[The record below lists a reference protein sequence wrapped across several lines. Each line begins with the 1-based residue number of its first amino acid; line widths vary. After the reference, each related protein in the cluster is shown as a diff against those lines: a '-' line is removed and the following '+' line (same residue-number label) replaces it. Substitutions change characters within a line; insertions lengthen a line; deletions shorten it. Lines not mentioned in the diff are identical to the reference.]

1 MMTMNIK
8 SDKAYFNT
16 SCSSKYNFTLIMKT
30 VRRSNLELYR
40 IIVMLLIVSHH
51 YVVNSGLL
59 DIMSDDMQNA
69 LSSGNQIRGGKCL
82 FFYLLGAWG
91 KTGINCFV
99 LITGYFMCKSNI
111 TLRKFLKLILQV
123 YFYNIVIG
131 AVFALTGYHSLG
143 IKEAVKLLWPLK
155 GINDNFTSCY
165 LMFFLC
171 IPFLNAM
178 IHNISKR
185 QHQLLVML
193 LLFGFS
199 IVAFPPLT
207 YNVKIN
213 YVTWFSVL
221 YIVASY
227 LRLYPLRQESNVR
240 LWSTLT
246 LSFIILGIL
255 SVIYR
260 LYKGSTFPYD
270 YISDSNQILS
280 LAIAVSSF
288 MLFKNLSIPQSKL
301 INTIAST
308 TFGVLLIH
316 ANSDAMRQWLWKDII
331 DCVGHYADIHYILY
345 SVIAVLCIFI
355 VCSLIDWLR
364 IKIVEERL
372 INSAE
377 KIIYIITS
385 IVQKR

>member
-1 MMTMNIK
+1 
-8 SDKAYFNT
+8 
-16 SCSSKYNFTLIMKT
+16 MKT
-30 VRRSNLELYR
+30 ARRSNLELYR

-59 DIMSDDMQNA
+59 DVMSHDVQYIA
-69 LSSGNQIRGGKCL
+69 SSGDWFRGGKSL
-82 FFYLLGAWG
+82 FFYIFGAWG

-171 IPFLNAM
+171 IPFLNVL
-178 IHNISKR
+178 IHNINKR
-185 QHQLLVML
+185 KHQLLIML

-199 IVAFPPLT
+199 IVAFPPLA
-207 YNVKIN
+207 YKVKIN

-227 LRLYPLRQESNVR
+227 LRLYPLRQECNIR
-240 LWSTLT
+240 LWSLLT
-246 LSFIILGIL
+246 LLSITLGIL

-270 YISDSNQILS
+270 YISNSNQILS

-288 MLFKNLSIPQSKL
+288 MLFKNLSIPQSKF
-301 INTIAST
+301 INTVAST

-316 ANSDAMRQWLWKDII
+316 ANNDAMRQWLWKDMVGCI
-331 DCVGHYADIHYILY
+331 GHYADAHYILY
-345 SVIAVLCIFI
+345 SIIAILCIFT

-364 IKIVEERL
+364 IQIVEERM
-372 INSAE
+372 IR
-377 KIIYIITS
+377 
-385 IVQKR
+385 IVEIGLNLFKTAF

>member
-1 MMTMNIK
+1 
-8 SDKAYFNT
+8 
-16 SCSSKYNFTLIMKT
+16 
-30 VRRSNLELYR
+30 
-40 IIVMLLIVSHH
+40 
-51 YVVNSGLL
+51 
-59 DIMSDDMQNA
+59 
-69 LSSGNQIRGGKCL
+69 
-82 FFYLLGAWG
+82 
-91 KTGINCFV
+91 
-99 LITGYFMCKSNI
+99 
-111 TLRKFLKLILQV
+111 V

-143 IKEAVKLLWPLK
+143 IKEAVNLLWPLK

-221 YIVASY
+221 YIVGSY
-227 LRLYPLRQESNVR
+227 LRLYPLRQDRNTR
-240 LWSTLT
+240 LWAVLT
-246 LSFIILGIL
+246 VASVTLGIVTVL
-255 SVIYR
+255 YR
-260 LYKGSTFPYD
+260 LHKGDTFPYG

-288 MLFKNLSIPQSKL
+288 MLFKNLRVPQSRL
-301 INTIAST
+301 INTVAST

-316 ANSDAMRQWLWKDII
+316 ANSDTMRQWLWKDIV
-331 DCVGHYADIHYILY
+331 DCTGHYTDAHYIMY
-345 SVIAVLCIFI
+345 SILAVLSVFA
-355 VCSLIDWLR
+355 VCSIIDWIR
-364 IKIVEERL
+364 IKLFERRMIL
-372 INSAE
+372 GAE
-377 KIIYIITS
+377 KIADRIITK
-385 IVQKR
+385 VNVNVTR